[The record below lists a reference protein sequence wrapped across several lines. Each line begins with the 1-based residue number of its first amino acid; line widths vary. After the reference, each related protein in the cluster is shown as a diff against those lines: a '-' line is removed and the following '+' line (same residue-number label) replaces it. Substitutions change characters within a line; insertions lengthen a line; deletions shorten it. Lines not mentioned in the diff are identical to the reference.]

1 MIGTASRY
9 PALPDSCTDAP
20 ITSDL
25 TSEEMGKRIHEGLL
39 PQAIIRDQDTFL
51 HTADTTTATPLNR
64 PVNANGTL
72 VAAASHR

>member
-1 MIGTASRY
+1 MISTASHH

-20 ITSDL
+20 ITGDPI
-25 TSEEMGKRIHEGLL
+25 SEQMGKRIHEGLL
-39 PQAIIRDQDTFL
+39 PQAIIRDQNTFL